1 MSISIATININGLRD
16 DKKRRTFF
24 DWLISKKINVICVQ
38 ETHCTFSE
46 IESWQNLWKS
56 SGGCE
61 SRWNCGVRAS
71 RGVGVLL
78 YDIDATVKEISS
90 DDFGRILSCELK
102 YENKT
107 YIITNVYCPNDSG
120 VRKTFIR
127 DIDPYVT
134 DGSLTEKMHI
144 LTGDFNCVLDKEID
158 RYPSRNYDDTGG
170 KELKTIMT
178 KNNLINIWREKNPS
192 VKKYTFRRGNSKS
205 RIDLILISEEL
216 SCHII
221 NIKIIH
227 CPFSDHDIKI
237 MKLNICDITR
247 GSGTWIMNL
256 HTIRSD
262 YFRQVFTNWWVYW
275 KLEKKSFS
283 NLREWWDI
291 AKIKIKSITIER

>member
-1 MSISIATININGLRD
+1 MCS
-16 DKKRRTFF
+16 
-24 DWLISKKINVICVQ
+24 
-38 ETHCTFSE
+38 FSE

-90 DDFGRILSCELK
+90 DDCGRILSCELK

-144 LTGDFNCVLDKEID
+144 LLINQSKKVLRFLSSLSPFIFIVAIEID
-158 RYPSRNYDDTGG
+158 
-170 KELKTIMT
+170 MT
-178 KNNLINIWREKNPS
+178 
-192 VKKYTFRRGNSKS
+192 
-205 RIDLILISEEL
+205 
-216 SCHII
+216 
-221 NIKIIH
+221 
-227 CPFSDHDIKI
+227 
-237 MKLNICDITR
+237 
-247 GSGTWIMNL
+247 
-256 HTIRSD
+256 
-262 YFRQVFTNWWVYW
+262 
-275 KLEKKSFS
+275 
-283 NLREWWDI
+283 
-291 AKIKIKSITIER
+291 

>member
-1 MSISIATININGLRD
+1 MPLLHNSNYFRIHQTLFIYVISISIATININGLRD

-61 SRWNCGVRAS
+61 SSWNCGVRAS

-90 DDFGRILSCELK
+90 DDFGRILSCVLK

-134 DGSLTEKMHI
+134 ETCIFSLT
-144 LTGDFNCVLDKEID
+144 DFSL
-158 RYPSRNYDDTGG
+158 S
-170 KELKTIMT
+170 
-178 KNNLINIWREKNPS
+178 
-192 VKKYTFRRGNSKS
+192 KYR
-205 RIDLILISEEL
+205 L
-216 SCHII
+216 
-221 NIKIIH
+221 
-227 CPFSDHDIKI
+227 
-237 MKLNICDITR
+237 
-247 GSGTWIMNL
+247 
-256 HTIRSD
+256 D
-262 YFRQVFTNWWVYW
+262 YF
-275 KLEKKSFS
+275 SS
-283 NLREWWDI
+283 
-291 AKIKIKSITIER
+291 